1 MVVKKDEKAA
11 GGGMGGGGSSGAS
24 ASSNAHFQ
32 QHWVWQDREI
42 RFDAPPQQ
50 LAARKG
56 EQIIDSINSVEDT
69 KGNNGDRGSLVV
81 TNLRIL
87 WISHKNTKTNLSIG
101 FNTTLNINIRKA
113 KSRLRGNTQ
122 ALYIMTKFGPSR
134 FEFIFTSLVKH
145 SPRLFTTVQSV
156 LRAYETTKLYRD
168 LKLRGSI
175 VRDAQLDLLPMEQ
188 VYNQIQG
195 VWNLSSDQGNLGT
208 FFVTNVRL
216 VWHANLAQ
224 NFNVSIPYMQ
234 MKDIR
239 IRHSKFGPALVI
251 ETSPKSGGYILGFR
265 IDPQERLDEVHKE
278 IASLHQVFSVNPIF
292 GVNYQEEDKGL
303 TPDAAKLPRV
313 EDDVE
318 IIEGGD
324 HDDSH
329 HDAVAAYFADANKQH
344 DREIMFDNDLGL
356 AIEATQ
362 GGATTESLWRI
373 MY

>member
-1 MVVKKDEKAA
+1 MSIANEN
-11 GGGMGGGGSSGAS
+11 SRERAS
-24 ASSNAHFQ
+24 AANAHFQ

-56 EQIIDSINSVEDT
+56 EQVIDSINSVEDT

-101 FNTTLNINIRKA
+101 FNTTLNISIKKA

-134 FEFIFTSLVKH
+134 FEFVFTSLVKH

-175 VRDAQLDLLPMEQ
+175 VRDSQLDLLPMEQ

-208 FFVTNVRL
+208 YFITNVRL

-239 IRHSKFGPALVI
+239 IRQSKFGPALVV

-265 IDPQERLDEVHKE
+265 IDPQERLDEVYKE
-278 IASLHQVFSVNPIF
+278 VQSLHQVFSVSPIF
-292 GVNYQEEDKGL
+292 GVNYVEEDKGL
-303 TPDAAKLPRV
+303 TPEQAKLPRV

-318 IIEGGD
+318 IIEGGE
-324 HDDSH
+324 HEDSH
-329 HDAVAAYFADANKQH
+329 HDAVAAYFADAHKQS
-344 DREIMFDNDLGL
+344 DREIVFDTDLGL
-356 AIEATQ
+356 AIEAPQ
-362 GGATTESLWRI
+362 GGATTESLWQI
-373 MY
+373 KF